1 MKSKDN
7 LICCSVLIAVVIN
20 IVLPII
26 ATPFATREEI
36 KPPHGAH
43 NLSFKGQIMHML
55 VHHGQVPLTSSLI
68 VAAIVGI
75 SVCLGSNCVR
85 K

>member
-1 MKSKDN
+1 MKVKKK
-7 LICCSVLIAVVIN
+7 LLCCSVLIAVVLN
-20 IVLPII
+20 IVLPML

-36 KPPHGAH
+36 KPTHGAH

-68 VAAIVGI
+68 VAAIVAI
-75 SVCLGSNCVR
+75 SVCLGSNCV
-85 K
+85 

>member
-1 MKSKDN
+1 MKGKNN
-7 LICCSVLIAVVIN
+7 LICCSILIAVVIN

-36 KPPHGAH
+36 KPMHGAH
-43 NLSFKGQIMHML
+43 KLSFKGQIMHML

-75 SVCLGSNCVR
+75 SVCLGSNCI
-85 K
+85 KK